1 MYHLTGVEKHYRRG
15 GDVVRVLDG
24 VDLYVPDGTVL
35 AVRGRPGAG
44 TSTLLRILGG
54 LERPTRGRVLLDGTD
69 LATLTA
75 SRLGRL
81 RGDAIGLLGGA
92 DGGATGPAA
101 GATARQWVAAALV
114 PLGLRPADR
123 RELAGAALAE
133 VGLAWAGE
141 VPPGRLPASARRRA
155 ALARALVT
163 RPTVL
168 LADRPTAGLPPDGR
182 AEFAALLARVCGE
195 RRLTCVLAT
204 GDEEL
209 LRCAGR
215 RVVLAGGR
223 LTAEWPA
230 AGAGPVA
237 GNGRAGAAAWC
248 GRGAGR

>member
-1 MYHLTGVEKHYRRG
+1 MYHLTGVTKHYRRG
-15 GDVVRVLDG
+15 GGLVRVLDG
-24 VDLYVPDGTVL
+24 IDLYVPDGTVL
-35 AVRGRPGAG
+35 AVQGRPGAG
-44 TSTLLRILGG
+44 SSTLLRILGG

-92 DGGATGPAA
+92 DDSAAGPAA
-101 GATARQWVAAALV
+101 GPTAREWVAGALV

-123 RELAGAALAE
+123 RELAGQALAE
-133 VGLAWAGE
+133 VGLAEAGE
-141 VPPGRLPASARRRA
+141 LPYGRLAASARRRT

-168 LADRPTAGLPPDGR
+168 LADRPTAGLPPGER
-182 AEFAALLARVCGE
+182 ADFTALLTRVCGE

-204 GDEEL
+204 GDAEL
-209 LRCAGR
+209 ARRAGR

-223 LTAEWPA
+223 VTA
-230 AGAGPVA
+230 AGPVA
-237 GNGRAGAAAWC
+237 GTGRPGAAAWC